1 MDKRS
6 IFERGFAILLSVIL
20 MAACFPLSI
29 FAEDT
34 TQGPDFSGTNL
45 MNLEN
50 VQPSGYTTTTNPYG
64 YDIGE
69 PFLMVEQNEL
79 MYLNAWDNKVR
90 QASYFSMGSESALN
104 TFAKSKSGSSGTF
117 SNPNY
122 KLMQAVSFDPTGSG
136 RRDHVAFV
144 GVGQDKKGYMWVIDT
159 TKGTDSDRSQLV
171 AIGDFSYMFDAN
183 AFEVPTYANR
193 SFLNIVAGDFDG
205 DGKESIVVYTPES
218 YKAGGCQI
226 QQWDYD
232 GGSLSQRGKS
242 NSLLM
247 GYYNDHPWYDKEDS
261 EGNQRRKLGVSM
273 AVGDFNGDCVDDLA
287 VLSYCHR
294 LPKDEAQIDY
304 YRPVVKIVYGTKGDT
319 SSIVTKS
326 AAQSEEFYTSKGRSG
341 GRDRYEF
348 PVGASLICGDFDGDG
363 DVDLFLAGMLGQLGT
378 WKKNNQ
384 QVNGTIDMKAGYL
397 YIGKLSNSGNGFVK
411 TTNQTIESN
420 GWTDGGYH
428 DADDVWQQLAVESV
442 AINGK
447 GRGAKELVFLSGTL
461 YDASN
466 NKPVA
471 VYTGDYFKSADDG
484 ASSTTRISNCDI
496 QSIAVGNFD
505 GNKAG
510 REQVVFT
517 IALKHK
523 NNNESHLLT
532 GYMRGI
538 NYNDKTV
545 KGEIKEYGTAG
556 GYDCLVPT
564 DSYVNTNAQNAV
576 SFLVIPV
583 DKNNDGVLA
592 KYRGVTYAYT
602 DPDVKAVLQAAPYF
616 DEVMDAGNNETEYV
630 LTESYELSDWDSD
643 SVSFSIGYST
653 EFNFL
658 GGKASIETGYAL
670 DWTKSFERSLHEEW
684 SQSFSAQAYN
694 SVVVSRTPVFVY
706 EYDIQNA
713 NGTWNDKT
721 VMQTA
726 IPQGPVYEQLSVD
739 AYNKFATE
747 YNKYMA
753 DRKNNP
759 TCYLLEKID
768 PAANW
773 MDGNEGDP
781 YRYNHD
787 GWGALNPDIQASAIS
802 KSEFALG
809 YNGTLDKVA
818 WTKENTTTK
827 SVEMSHGF
835 FFNSSI
841 KWGNENVGMHGV
853 TTSLEYSDGKG
864 NSTSKGTAVGASC
877 TVTSLDKQS
886 LVAEGIPAPV
896 VDAYRFHWTLGQ
908 WQRHLSGA
916 ANNKT
921 PFIGYSVTNLS
932 SPPRAIDNL
941 DKTITRGEGI
951 FDLKLSWTK
960 PDRENGHPEITGYYV
975 YSKDESGAYTKV
987 SEKLSAEAT
996 EYEIKNLDLNSKY
1009 TYVVTTVA
1017 TVDSKDY
1024 ESVWSNEAHYRAD
1037 EAPYIGSNG
1046 NWWVGGTDTGV
1057 KAAGDDGKPG
1067 KDGETPYIGE
1077 NGNWWIGFTD
1087 TKVKAAGT
1095 DGKDGEKGEDGETP
1109 YIGENGNWWI
1119 GETDTGVKA
1128 VGTDGADG
1136 TNGVDGLTPSIGE
1149 NGNWWIGETDT
1160 GVKAAGTDGTN
1171 GTNGADGLTPS
1182 IGENGNWWI
1191 GATDTGVKAAATDG
1205 ADGKDGADGTNGVD
1219 GRTPQLKIGDDNL
1232 WYVSYDNGQ
1241 NWESLNV
1248 KATGEMGATGAQ
1260 GEKGDK
1266 GDQGEQGIQG
1276 VQGEKGDKGDQGEQG
1291 IQGVQGEKGDAG
1303 ADGASGQNG
1312 TNGINGKNGV
1322 NGQDG
1327 QNGQDGKDGQDGTAG
1342 RGIDNAMIDNDG
1354 YLILTMTDGTTINA
1368 GLVRDTSAVANKEAN
1383 DSATAK
1389 SLATAAVGLSGA
1401 SLLWNIAML
1410 ALSITMKRKHTTFH
1424 R

>member
-1 MDKRS
+1 
-6 IFERGFAILLSVIL
+6 
-20 MAACFPLSI
+20 
-29 FAEDT
+29 
-34 TQGPDFSGTNL
+34 
-45 MNLEN
+45 
-50 VQPSGYTTTTNPYG
+50 
-64 YDIGE
+64 
-69 PFLMVEQNEL
+69 
-79 MYLNAWDNKVR
+79 
-90 QASYFSMGSESALN
+90 
-104 TFAKSKSGSSGTF
+104 
-117 SNPNY
+117 
-122 KLMQAVSFDPTGSG
+122 
-136 RRDHVAFV
+136 
-144 GVGQDKKGYMWVIDT
+144 
-159 TKGTDSDRSQLV
+159 
-171 AIGDFSYMFDAN
+171 
-183 AFEVPTYANR
+183 
-193 SFLNIVAGDFDG
+193 
-205 DGKESIVVYTPES
+205 
-218 YKAGGCQI
+218 
-226 QQWDYD
+226 
-232 GGSLSQRGKS
+232 
-242 NSLLM
+242 
-247 GYYNDHPWYDKEDS
+247 
-261 EGNQRRKLGVSM
+261 
-273 AVGDFNGDCVDDLA
+273 
-287 VLSYCHR
+287 
-294 LPKDEAQIDY
+294 
-304 YRPVVKIVYGTKGDT
+304 
-319 SSIVTKS
+319 
-326 AAQSEEFYTSKGRSG
+326 
-341 GRDRYEF
+341 
-348 PVGASLICGDFDGDG
+348 
-363 DVDLFLAGMLGQLGT
+363 
-378 WKKNNQ
+378 
-384 QVNGTIDMKAGYL
+384 
-397 YIGKLSNSGNGFVK
+397 
-411 TTNQTIESN
+411 
-420 GWTDGGYH
+420 
-428 DADDVWQQLAVESV
+428 
-442 AINGK
+442 
-447 GRGAKELVFLSGTL
+447 
-461 YDASN
+461 
-466 NKPVA
+466 
-471 VYTGDYFKSADDG
+471 
-484 ASSTTRISNCDI
+484 
-496 QSIAVGNFD
+496 
-505 GNKAG
+505 
-510 REQVVFT
+510 
-517 IALKHK
+517 
-523 NNNESHLLT
+523 
-532 GYMRGI
+532 MRGI

-545 KGEIKEYGTAG
+545 NGEIKEYGTAG

-706 EYDIQNA
+706 EYDIQKA
-713 NGTWNDKT
+713 DGTWNDKT

-753 DRKNNP
+753 DRKNNS

-1095 DGKDGEKGEDGETP
+1095 DG
-1109 YIGENGNWWI
+1109 
-1119 GETDTGVKA
+1119 
-1128 VGTDGADG
+1128 TDGADG
-1136 TNGVDGLTPSIGE
+1136 KDGADGLTPSIGE

-1191 GATDTGVKAAATDG
+1191 GETDTGVKAAGTDG

-1276 VQGEKGDKGDQGEQG
+1276 VQGEKGDKGDQGEKGDKGDQGEKGDKGDQGEQGIQGAQGEKGDKGDQGEQGIQGVQGEKGDKGDQGKQG

-1368 GLVRDTSAVANKEAN
+1368 GLVRDTSTVANKEAN

-1410 ALSITMKRKHTTFH
+1410 ALSITMKRKYTTFH